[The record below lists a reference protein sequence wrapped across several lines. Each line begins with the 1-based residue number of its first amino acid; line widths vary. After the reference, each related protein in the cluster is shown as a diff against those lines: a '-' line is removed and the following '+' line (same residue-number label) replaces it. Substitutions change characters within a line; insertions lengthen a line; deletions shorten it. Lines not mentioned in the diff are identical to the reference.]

1 MSGNNGFNNKEIYI
15 KFIYFRIDCIL
26 KFKIETNLFN
36 SDILIKNFKLNLD
49 RISLFCNDLE
59 RTFLTPSDIHYVID
73 HDRLNFLQSDT
84 EIDNIFFLNNLQE
97 GFIYQYFSVDRIKD
111 SYFNQ
116 ALFEINSPIESNKL
130 FEAWKMARK
139 KFSALRTRFSW
150 NDYLIQIINKYD
162 DNTEFFKYIEF
173 DNNLEKSEIDSEIQK
188 LKIKDRFNY
197 FKLDVGNLLRIYLIK
212 INETKYNCLIS
223 YHHTILDGWSIPILT
238 NFVYENY
245 INNLEIKE
253 IKDDDFNNVQ
263 KYLQLNTNYEYWKTK
278 LNEIQENIDL
288 KLFNRLN
295 NDFKQLKKFNKKF
308 FEINNEK
315 YFKLKKLN
323 SAFGITPNAL
333 FQFIWHKIFSIYS
346 NTKQTI
352 IGTTVSGRNIPV
364 KNIENVVGCFI
375 NTLPLIVNHYNDN
388 INIIDKIK
396 EIQDN
401 INELNMNSNV
411 KLAKL
416 QSNGEKLFDVLFVFE
431 NFPDNKNE
439 KIDQLNIKYIETN
452 SEIDLDFDFSINII
466 VYENKDYQSYII
478 DLNYS
483 INFDSELIK
492 DTILL
497 FDYLLI
503 QILNDPNQKVS
514 DLNYLHL

>member
-1 MSGNNGFNNKEIYI
+1 M
-15 KFIYFRIDCIL
+15 
-26 KFKIETNLFN
+26 
-36 SDILIKNFKLNLD
+36 
-49 RISLFCNDLE
+49 
-59 RTFLTPSDIHYVID
+59 
-73 HDRLNFLQSDT
+73 
-84 EIDNIFFLNNLQE
+84 
-97 GFIYQYFSVDRIKD
+97 
-111 SYFNQ
+111 
-116 ALFEINSPIESNKL
+116 
-130 FEAWKMARK
+130 
-139 KFSALRTRFSW
+139 
-150 NDYLIQIINKYD
+150 
-162 DNTEFFKYIEF
+162 
-173 DNNLEKSEIDSEIQK
+173 
-188 LKIKDRFNY
+188 
-197 FKLDVGNLLRIYLIK
+197 
-212 INETKYNCLIS
+212 
-223 YHHTILDGWSIPILT
+223 
-238 NFVYENY
+238 
-245 INNLEIKE
+245 
-253 IKDDDFNNVQ
+253 
-263 KYLQLNTNYEYWKTK
+263 QLNTNYEYWKTK

-375 NTLPLIVNHYNDN
+375 NTLPLVVNHYNDN

-431 NFPDNKNE
+431 NYPEIKNE
-439 KIDQLNIKYIETN
+439 KLK
-452 SEIDLDFDFSINII
+452 
-466 VYENKDYQSYII
+466 EN
-478 DLNYS
+478 L
-483 INFDSELIK
+483 
-492 DTILL
+492 
-497 FDYLLI
+497 
-503 QILNDPNQKVS
+503 
-514 DLNYLHL
+514 